1 MGFWNILM
9 VVAWGL
15 SAIMLAWM
23 VVDAFM
29 VSSTYDE
36 EYLMSSREGGEDS
49 IENDV
54 THGVTLDGES

>member
-9 VVAWGL
+9 YVAWGL

-29 VSSTYDE
+29 VSSQYDE
-36 EYLMSSREGGEDS
+36 EYLMSSREGGED
-49 IENDV
+49 DV
-54 THGVTLDGES
+54 VHGVHMEEENS